1 MDLKDLRNEI
11 DEIDS
16 QLIPLLQR
24 RMGVSKKVAEYK
36 VKNGIPVLN
45 EQREQEILDNV

>member
-24 RMGVSKKVAEYK
+24 RMGVSKNIRLKTEY
-36 VKNGIPVLN
+36 LF
-45 EQREQEILDNV
+45 